1 MSSCLAI
8 FCDHCD
14 LLGIRWTQS
23 NSRNISI
30 AHRHSVALID
40 EFSGPKS

>member
-40 EFSGPKS
+40 EFIGPKS